1 MIPKLERSR
10 QKAKRIT
17 AMRMSVIYMV
27 SHIAIVICFIVAV
40 INLYNVV
47 MLGLT
52 LTNRNL
58 FFQMSMSIVMLI
70 QKLISIFY
78 MNLNLI
84 LKTSIFIE
92 AEVSQQY

>member
-10 QKAKRIT
+10 QKAKKIT
-17 AMRMSVIYMV
+17 TMRMSVIYMV
-27 SHIAIVICFIVAV
+27 IHIAIVICFIVAV
-40 INLYNVV
+40 NLYNVI
-47 MLGLT
+47 MLGFAP
-52 LTNRNL
+52 TNRHL